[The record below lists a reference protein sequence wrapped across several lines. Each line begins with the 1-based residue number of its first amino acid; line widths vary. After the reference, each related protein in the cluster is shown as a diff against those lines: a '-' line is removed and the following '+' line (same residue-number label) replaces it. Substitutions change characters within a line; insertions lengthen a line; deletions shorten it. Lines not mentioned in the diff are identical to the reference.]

1 MDVLNSA
8 MQAEEQL
15 CALID
20 QTSID
25 GLLLVGKILAVD
37 PPRGLHLAEVLARGL
52 KEIRTAVQVK
62 PILREQTGEGPFGA
76 QQNNTLS
83 MLHDFFER
91 ALKLQQS
98 TVKTRVDLE
107 RNLRLAKQ
115 LGDEELIER
124 VRSSI
129 RESIEEDLEGP

>member
-1 MDVLNSA
+1 MDVLDSA

-76 QQNNTLS
+76 YQNNTLS

-98 TVKTRVDLE
+98 TDLE

-115 LGDEELIER
+115 LGDEELIEK

-129 RESIEEDLEGP
+129 RESIEEDLEEP